1 MKKKRN
7 LLRIAAISVII
18 GTAFTA
24 FTGCSRNVKE
34 KEDTYVNL
42 ADYYG
47 VGSDGEYGI
56 VVDGQPAGTA
66 VTIGD
71 RIYLPQEVVAS
82 KINSQFYLDIKNKQ
96 IRYASPTDIKIINV
110 DGEDGNAVT
119 HNGEVYLELEYVTDG
134 SNVKQ
139 AVEKEPDRLV
149 FFTEMKETDTYSV
162 SGDTVIRQQPSG
174 DSSVMTKIN
183 AGQLLYKAETIVA
196 YGDTQETKEEPS
208 EWLEVITEKGI
219 RGYVKQDKVKES
231 SAAVLVPNK
240 EQPSYSHISLGKK
253 VCLGWQLMT
262 NKEGNSEIR
271 EKIKGAKGL
280 NVISPT
286 WYVVSDAKGN
296 ITSYASKDYVK
307 TAHNNDLQVWALIND
322 FATDESGASYVLQAL
337 ADTDSRTNI
346 INSLLAEAKEYGF
359 DGINVDFEKI
369 SIDYGKDYVQFIR
382 ELSIECRNK
391 GIVLSVDMYVPMSYN
406 QYYNRAVV
414 GQVADYLIIMGYDE
428 HWAGC
433 GQAGSVASISYV
445 KNGINNTLK
454 TVEPDRV
461 INAVPFYTRI
471 WTETPSDTDDGSG
484 TYVEDNINGNYMLTS
499 RAVGM
504 NAAEK
509 NLADGG
515 GEKIWQEDIGQYY
528 GAYENGNAFVRIWLE
543 EERSMETRLNA
554 MDEAGLAG
562 VACWQLG
569 FEKPEIWDVIQA
581 YLNK

>member
-7 LLRIAAISVII
+7 ILRIAIVSMVMGA
-18 GTAFTA
+18 ALA
-24 FTGCSRNVKE
+24 GCGRSVKE
-34 KEDTYVNL
+34 KEDTYVDL

-47 VGSDGEYGI
+47 VGNEGEYGI
-56 VVDGQPAGTA
+56 VVDGEAAGTA

-71 RIYLPQEVVAS
+71 KIYLPQEAVAS
-82 KINSQFYLDIKNKQ
+82 KINSQFYLDSKNKQ
-96 IRYASPTDIKIINV
+96 IRYASPTDIKITDV

-119 HNGEVYLELEYVTDG
+119 YNGEVYLELGYVTDG

-139 AVEKEPDRLV
+139 AVESEPDRLV
-149 FFTEMKETDTYSV
+149 FFTEMKAIDTYSV
-162 SGDTVIRQQPSG
+162 SEDTVIRQEPSD
-174 DSSVMTKIN
+174 DSSVMIKAN
-183 AGQLLYKAETIVA
+183 AGQLLYKAETIAA
-196 YGDTQETKEEPS
+196 YGDTEEKEEEASP
-208 EWLEVITEKGI
+208 WLEVMTEKGI
-219 RGYVKQDKVKES
+219 RGYVKSDKVKES
-231 SAAVLVPNK
+231 QAAVLVPNK

-262 NKEGNSEIR
+262 NTAGNFEIR

-286 WYVVSDAKGN
+286 WYVVNDTNGN
-296 ITSYASKDYVK
+296 ITSYASRDYVQ

-322 FATDESGASYVLQAL
+322 FATDEGGVSYVLEAL

-346 INSLLAEAKEYGF
+346 INSLMAEAEKYGF

-369 SIDYGKDYVQFIR
+369 SLAYGKDYVQFIR
-382 ELSIECRNK
+382 ELSVECRNK
-391 GIVLSVDMYVPMSYN
+391 GKVLSVDMYVPMSYN
-406 QYYNRAVV
+406 QYYNRADVGEVV
-414 GQVADYLIIMGYDE
+414 DYLIIMGYDE

-433 GQAGSVASISYV
+433 GEAGSVASISYV
-445 KNGINNTLK
+445 KNGINNTIK
-454 TVEPDRV
+454 TVAADRV

-471 WTETPSDTDDGSG
+471 WTETPADTDDGSG
-484 TYVEDNINGNYMLTS
+484 VYVEDYINGNYMLTS

-509 NLADGG
+509 DLADGG

-528 GAYENGNAFVRIWLE
+528 GTYENGNGFVRIWLE
-543 EERSMETRLNA
+543 EERSMETKLNA
-554 MDEAGLAG
+554 MNEAGLAG

>member
-7 LLRIAAISVII
+7 LLRIAVISII
-18 GTAFTA
+18 AGTV

-34 KEDTYVNL
+34 KEDTYVDL

-47 VGSDGEYGI
+47 VSNEGEYGI
-56 VVDGQPAGTA
+56 VVDGEAAGTA

-71 RIYLPQEVVAS
+71 KIYLPQEVVAS
-82 KINSQFYLDIKNKQ
+82 KINSQFYLDSKNKQ
-96 IRYASPTDIKIINV
+96 IRYATPTELKITHV

-119 HNGEVYLELEYVTDG
+119 HNGEVYLELGYVTDG
-134 SNVKQ
+134 SNVKR
-139 AVEKEPDRLV
+139 AVETEPDRLV

-162 SGDTVIRQQPSG
+162 SEDTVIRQQPSA

-196 YGDTQETKEEPS
+196 YGDTQETEEAPS
-208 EWLEVITEKGI
+208 EWLEVMTEKGI

-231 SAAVLVPNK
+231 NTAVLVPNK

-262 NKEGNSEIR
+262 NKAGNSEIR

-286 WYVVSDAKGN
+286 WYVVNDAKGN
-296 ITSYASKDYVK
+296 ITSYASKEYVQ

-322 FATDESGASYVLQAL
+322 FAVDESGASYVLEAL

-346 INSLLAEAKEYGF
+346 INSLLAEVKEYGF

-369 SIDYGKDYVQFIR
+369 SIAYGKDYVQFIR

-406 QYYNRAVV
+406 QYYNRAVI

-445 KNGINNTLK
+445 KNGIYNTIK
-454 TVEPDRV
+454 TVDADRV

-484 TYVEDNINGNYMLTS
+484 IYVEDNINGNYMLTS

-528 GAYENGNAFVRIWLE
+528 GAYETGNAFVRIWLE
-543 EERSMETRLNA
+543 EERSMETKLNA
-554 MDEAGLAG
+554 MNEAGLAG

-569 FEKPEIWDVIQA
+569 FEKPEIWDVIQT

>member
-71 RIYLPQEVVAS
+71 RIYLPHEVVAS

-96 IRYASPTDIKIINV
+96 IRYASPTDIKITNV

-183 AGQLLYKAETIVA
+183 AGQLLYKAQTIVA
-196 YGDTQETKEEPS
+196 YGDTQEPKEASS
-208 EWLEVITEKGI
+208 EWLEVMTEKGI

>member
-1 MKKKRN
+1 MKKKRK

-96 IRYASPTDIKIINV
+96 IRYASPTDIKITNV

-208 EWLEVITEKGI
+208 EWLEVMTEKGI

-554 MDEAGLAG
+554 MDVAGLAG

>member
-7 LLRIAAISVII
+7 LLRIAVISII
-18 GTAFTA
+18 AGTV

-34 KEDTYVNL
+34 KEDTYVDL

-47 VGSDGEYGI
+47 VSNEGEYGI
-56 VVDGQPAGTA
+56 VVDGEAAGTA

-71 RIYLPQEVVAS
+71 KIYLPQEVVAS
-82 KINSQFYLDIKNKQ
+82 KINSQFYLDSKNKQ
-96 IRYASPTDIKIINV
+96 IRYATPTELKITHV

-119 HNGEVYLELEYVTDG
+119 HNGEVYLELGYVTDG
-134 SNVKQ
+134 SNVKR
-139 AVEKEPDRLV
+139 AVETEPDRLV

-162 SGDTVIRQQPSG
+162 SEDTVIRQQPSA

-196 YGDTQETKEEPS
+196 YGDTQETEETPS
-208 EWLEVITEKGI
+208 EWLEVMTEKGI

-231 SAAVLVPNK
+231 NTAVLVPNK

-262 NKEGNSEIR
+262 NKAGNSEIR

-286 WYVVSDAKGN
+286 WYVVNDAKGN
-296 ITSYASKDYVK
+296 ITSYASKEYVQ

-322 FATDESGASYVLQAL
+322 FAVDESGASYVLEAL

-346 INSLLAEAKEYGF
+346 INSLLAEVKEYGF

-369 SIDYGKDYVQFIR
+369 SIAYGKDYVQFIR

-406 QYYNRAVV
+406 QYYNRAVI

-445 KNGINNTLK
+445 KNGIYNTIK
-454 TVEPDRV
+454 TVDADRV

-484 TYVEDNINGNYMLTS
+484 IYVEDNINGNYMLTS

-528 GAYENGNAFVRIWLE
+528 GAYETGNAFVRIWLE
-543 EERSMETRLNA
+543 EERSMETKLNA
-554 MDEAGLAG
+554 MNEAGLAG

-569 FEKPEIWDVIQA
+569 FEKPEIWDVIQT

>member
-509 NLADGG
+509 NLEDGG

-528 GAYENGNAFVRIWLE
+528 GAYENGNAFVRLWLE

>member
-1 MKKKRN
+1 MKKKRK

-96 IRYASPTDIKIINV
+96 IRYASPTDIKITNV

-515 GEKIWQEDIGQYY
+515 GERY
-528 GAYENGNAFVRIWLE
+528 GRRI
-543 EERSMETRLNA
+543 
-554 MDEAGLAG
+554 
-562 VACWQLG
+562 
-569 FEKPEIWDVIQA
+569 
-581 YLNK
+581 

>member
-82 KINSQFYLDIKNKQ
+82 KINSKFYLDIKNKQ

-509 NLADGG
+509 NLEDGG

>member
-7 LLRIAAISVII
+7 LLRIAVISII
-18 GTAFTA
+18 AGTV

-34 KEDTYVNL
+34 KEDTYVDL

-47 VGSDGEYGI
+47 VSNEGEYGI
-56 VVDGQPAGTA
+56 VVDGEAAGTA

-71 RIYLPQEVVAS
+71 KIYLPQEVVAS
-82 KINSQFYLDIKNKQ
+82 KINSQFYLDSKNKQ
-96 IRYASPTDIKIINV
+96 IRYATPTELKITHV

-119 HNGEVYLELEYVTDG
+119 HNGEVYLELGYVTDG
-134 SNVKQ
+134 SNVKR
-139 AVEKEPDRLV
+139 AVETEPDRLV

-162 SGDTVIRQQPSG
+162 SEDTVIRQQPSA

-196 YGDTQETKEEPS
+196 YGDTQETEEAPS
-208 EWLEVITEKGI
+208 EWLEVMTEKGI

-231 SAAVLVPNK
+231 NTAVLVPNK

-262 NKEGNSEIR
+262 NKAGNSEIR

-286 WYVVSDAKGN
+286 WYVVNDAKGN
-296 ITSYASKDYVK
+296 ITSYASKEYVQ

-322 FATDESGASYVLQAL
+322 FAVDESGASYVLEAL

-346 INSLLAEAKEYGF
+346 INSLLAEVKEYGF

-369 SIDYGKDYVQFIR
+369 SIAYGKDYVQFIR
-382 ELSIECRNK
+382 ELSRECRTK

-406 QYYNRAVV
+406 QYYNRAVI

-445 KNGINNTLK
+445 KNGIYNTIK
-454 TVEPDRV
+454 TVDADRV

-484 TYVEDNINGNYMLTS
+484 IYVEDNINGNYMLTS

-528 GAYENGNAFVRIWLE
+528 GAYETGNAFVRIWLE
-543 EERSMETRLNA
+543 EERSMETKLNA
-554 MDEAGLAG
+554 MNEAGLAG

-569 FEKPEIWDVIQA
+569 FEKPEIWDVIQT

>member
-509 NLADGG
+509 NLEDGG

>member
-7 LLRIAAISVII
+7 ILRIAIVSMVMGA
-18 GTAFTA
+18 ALA
-24 FTGCSRNVKE
+24 GCSQSVKE
-34 KEDTYVNL
+34 KEDTYVDL

-47 VGSDGEYGI
+47 VGNKGEYGI
-56 VVDGQPAGTA
+56 VVDGEASGTA

-71 RIYLPQEVVAS
+71 KIYLPQEVVAS
-82 KINSQFYLDIKNKQ
+82 KINSQFYLDSKNKQ
-96 IRYASPTDIKIINV
+96 IRYASPTDIKITAV

-119 HNGEVYLELEYVTDG
+119 HNGEVYLELGYVTDG

-139 AVEKEPDRLV
+139 AVESEPDRIV

-162 SGDTVIRQQPSG
+162 SEDTVIRQQPS
-174 DSSVMTKIN
+174 DNSSVMTKVN
-183 AGQLLYKAETIVA
+183 TGQLLYKAETIVA
-196 YGDTQETKEEPS
+196 YGDTEEKEEEDS
-208 EWLEVITEKGI
+208 RWREVMTEKGI
-219 RGYVKQDKVKES
+219 RGYVKSDKVKES
-231 SAAVLVPNK
+231 QAAVLVPNK

-262 NKEGNSEIR
+262 NTSGNSEIR
-271 EKIKGAKGL
+271 EKIKGVKGL

-286 WYVVSDAKGN
+286 WYVVNDTNGN
-296 ITSYASKDYVK
+296 IASYASKDYVQ

-322 FATDESGASYVLQAL
+322 FATDEGGVSYVLKAL

-346 INSLLAEAKEYGF
+346 ISSLMAEADKYGF

-369 SIDYGKDYVQFIR
+369 SLAYGKDYVQFIR
-382 ELSIECRNK
+382 ELSVECRNK
-391 GIVLSVDMYVPMSYN
+391 GKVLSVDMYVPMSYN
-406 QYYNRAVV
+406 QYYNRADVGEVV
-414 GQVADYLIIMGYDE
+414 DYLIIMGYDE

-433 GQAGSVASISYV
+433 GEAGSVASISYV
-445 KNGINNTLK
+445 KNGINNTIK
-454 TVEPDRV
+454 TVAADRV

-471 WTETPSDTDDGSG
+471 WTETPADADDGSG
-484 TYVEDNINGNYMLTS
+484 IYVEDYINGNYMLTS

-509 NLADGG
+509 ALADGG

-528 GAYENGNAFVRIWLE
+528 GAYETGNGFVRIWLE
-543 EERSMETRLNA
+543 EEHSIETKLNA
-554 MDEAGLAG
+554 MNEAGLAG